1 MSTMTSPTSAPGSR
15 RDGLLNALVG
25 IAAIIVVGLPIQ
37 AFLASYGLFEGE
49 SGFISVHRVFG
60 MVLVLLIAIQ
70 VVMYA
75 LLVQRGVAGRGAF
88 VGSIVVLLVYLAQ
101 MMLGFATRD
110 DAGMAAWHI
119 PLGVLLMGG
128 SVMGLLRAQGMRNGN
143 GAA

>member
-1 MSTMTSPTSAPGSR
+1 MSTTTSPAPASR
-15 RDGLLNALVG
+15 SDGLLNALIG
-25 IAAIIVVGLPIQ
+25 IAALVVIGLPIQ

-49 SGFISVHRVFG
+49 SGFITVHRLFG

-70 VVMYA
+70 IIVYA
-75 LLVQRGVAGRGAF
+75 LLVQRGVVGRGAF

-128 SVMGLLRAQGMRNGN
+128 SVMALVRARELRNGN
-143 GAA
+143 DAG